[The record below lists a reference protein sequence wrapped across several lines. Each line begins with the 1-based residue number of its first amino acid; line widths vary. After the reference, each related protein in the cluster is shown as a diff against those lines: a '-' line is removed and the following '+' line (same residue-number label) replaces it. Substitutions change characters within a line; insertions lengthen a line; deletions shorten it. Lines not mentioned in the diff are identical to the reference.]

1 MHGHDSW
8 ETIDDEKVNKQVHL
22 HNEIVREVNTCF
34 DFNFISPKVE
44 NDLLKSSKRKSYAK
58 GKKRINCIRY
68 NFNFTLLPDGV
79 HPNSVLAKFWM
90 YRILERLAAS
100 DCI

>member
-58 GKKRINCIRY
+58 GKNELIVSATISISHCCQMGYIQ
-68 NFNFTLLPDGV
+68 
-79 HPNSVLAKFWM
+79 
-90 YRILERLAAS
+90 ILY
-100 DCI
+100 